1 MRTKDYGY
9 ADEAFRQGVKE
20 GFLMCGLEFQ
30 GPIGEISVTAPD
42 DTFKKVADMGDQ
54 EFLEFL
60 SETADRLI
68 GGNQIY
74 GKA

>member
-20 GFLMCGLEFQ
+20 GFLMCGLEFR
-30 GPIGEISVTAPD
+30 GAIDVISATAPD

-60 SETADRLI
+60 GEVADRVI
-68 GGNQIY
+68 GDNQ
-74 GKA
+74 